1 MAVRHQLIKRPRDQ
15 VWSVLAD
22 RGLYGRWVAGTSAS
36 HGGEGEWP
44 AEGSTLAYTV
54 RLGPWTGEGRTVVRQ
69 EDRPSRLALEVDS
82 GRLGTARV
90 DIEIKPWGED
100 SLVILDEH
108 PLTGLGGSLHNGA
121 LDAVLQLRHR
131 RMLGRLAEVVEGADA
146 AGRSGRRS
154 PSGGAVGR
162 ARTAARRGFGKRGV
176 GHA

>member
-22 RGLYGRWVAGTSAS
+22 RGLYARWVAGTAAS

-44 AEGSTLAYTV
+44 AEGSTLVYTV
-54 RLGPWTGEGRTVVRQ
+54 KLGRWALEGSTVVRQ

-100 SLVILDEH
+100 SLVIVDEH
-108 PLTGLGGSLHNGA
+108 PLTGLGGSLHNVA
-121 LDAVLQLRHR
+121 VDAVLQLRHR

-146 AGRSGRRS
+146 AGRRAQPSSGS
-154 PSGGAVGR
+154 SAGR
-162 ARTAARRGFGKRGV
+162 ARTGARRGFGKRGM